1 MILFEKVRYKN
12 FLSTGNNFTEVDLS
26 KSRTTLVVGENGAG
40 KSTMIEAISFSLF
53 GKPYRNITKPQL
65 VNSINNKNLLA
76 EIEFSIG
83 KNRFRIVRGMK
94 PSIFEIYQNN
104 TLINQDSTVRDYQKH
119 LEMNILKLNHK
130 SFHQVVVL
138 GSSSFV
144 PFMELPTGTR
154 RQVIEDLLDIQIFSK
169 MNLLVKESIAK
180 IKERFKELDYNTNL
194 LEDKIRVQ
202 RKYIKDIT
210 EMNEEYV
217 SRNVDTIEKN
227 RKEIEDLQKR
237 NEDLQSWINEQDLD
251 VQSKLNR
258 LTKKLNEL
266 KSYKTVFNTQAKSI
280 VQETTFYEEND
291 HCPSCTQTIT
301 ENLKNEKI
309 NESKQK
315 SKELKSNIDEIETA
329 IGQTNDEISQLTDLL
344 TKITKCQNEISLN
357 NSPIARLQS
366 DNFKL
371 EKEISEL
378 NNSVGDLSKA
388 NQELDDLHNDTDKIV
403 KEKFALTEER
413 KYADALAEM
422 LKDSGIKTKIISE
435 YLPVMNTLINKYLH
449 ILDFFVSFHL
459 DENFSEVIR
468 SRHRDDF
475 SYASFSEGEKQR
487 IDLALLFAWRQIAR
501 MKNSV
506 STNLLIMDEVMDASI
521 DSEGLDNLYQI
532 LSTLEIDTNVFII
545 SHRQELKDK
554 TLFENVIS
562 FKKIQNFSEMEI
574 SEITETSVL

>member
-1 MILFEKVRYKN
+1 MIEFEKVRYKN
-12 FLSTGNNFTEVDLS
+12 FLSTGNTFTEIDLN
-26 KSRTTLVVGENGAG
+26 KATTTLVVGENGAG

-65 VNSINNKNLLA
+65 INSINGKALQV
-76 EIEFSIG
+76 EIEFTIG
-83 KNRFRIVRGMK
+83 KNRYKIVRGMK
-94 PSIFEIYQNN
+94 PTIFEIYQNGN
-104 TLINQDSTVRDYQKH
+104 LINQDSTVRDYQKH

-169 MNLLVKESIAK
+169 MNTLVKETISK
-180 IKERFKELDYNTNL
+180 IKERMRDLDYTVQVI
-194 LEDKIRVQ
+194 EEKIRVQ

-217 SRNVDTIEKN
+217 SRNLDTLAKN
-227 RKEIEDLQKR
+227 TKEIQKLQERNEELQK
-237 NEDLQSWINEQDLD
+237 WIDDQDD
-251 VQSKLNR
+251 NIKEKLNKVNGKR
-258 LTKKLNEL
+258 NDL
-266 KSYKTVFNTQAKSI
+266 KSYKTVFNTQIKSI
-280 VQETTFYEEND
+280 VEETQFYEEND
-291 HCPSCTQTIT
+291 HCPTCTQTIT
-301 ENLKNEKI
+301 ETLKNEKI
-309 NESKQK
+309 DISKK
-315 SKELKSNIDEIETA
+315 KAKELKSNIDEVDVAINEVNTEIETLSELVDK
-329 IGQTNDEISQLTDLL
+329 ISKKQSEIS
-344 TKITKCQNEISLN
+344 IN
-357 NSPIARLQS
+357 NSQIKRMLS
-366 DNFKL
+366 DNVKL
-371 EKEISEL
+371 EKEVSDL
-378 NNSVGDLSKA
+378 NNSAHDATNA
-388 NQELDDLHNDTDKIV
+388 NKELEELHDQEKKLTN
-403 KEKFALTEER
+403 EKFTLIEDR

-422 LKDSGIKTKIISE
+422 LKDTGIKTKIISE
-435 YLPVMNTLINKYLH
+435 YLPVMNNLINKYLQ

-459 DENFSEVIR
+459 DENFSEVIK

-521 DSEGLDNLYQI
+521 DAEGLDNLYQI
-532 LSTLEIDTNVFII
+532 LSTLDEKTNVFII

-562 FKKIQNFSEMEI
+562 FVKSQNFSEK
-574 SEITETSVL
+574 SVE

>member
-12 FLSTGNNFTEVDLS
+12 FLSTGNNFTEIDLT
-26 KSRTTLVVGENGAG
+26 KARTTLVVGENGAG

-65 VNSINNKNLLA
+65 VNSINNKNLIV
-76 EIEFSIG
+76 EIQFSIG
-83 KNRFRIVRGMK
+83 KNQFRIVRGMK
-94 PSIFEIYQNN
+94 PSVFEIYQNN
-104 TLINQDSTVRDYQKH
+104 VLINQDSTVRDYQKH

-169 MNLLVKESIAK
+169 MNLLVKESNAK
-180 IKERFKELDYNTNL
+180 IKEQMKDLDYNTSL
-194 LEDKIRVQ
+194 LEDRILVQ
-202 RKYIKDIT
+202 RKYIKDIS

-217 SRNVDTIEKN
+217 SRKVDTIERN
-227 RKEIEDLQKR
+227 RKEIEDLQKKT
-237 NEDLQSWINEQDLD
+237 DTIQHWINEQDSD
-251 VQSKLNR
+251 VQSKIKR
-258 LTKKLNEL
+258 LTKKLTEL

-280 VQETTFYEEND
+280 VQETKFYEEND

-301 ENLKNEKI
+301 QDLKDAKI
-309 NESKQK
+309 NQSREK
-315 SKELKSNIDEIETA
+315 SKELKTNIDKVEIA
-329 IGQTNDEISQLTDLL
+329 IDQTNDEIVSLTELFE
-344 TKITKCQNEISLN
+344 KITEAQNEITMN
-357 NSPIARLQS
+357 NRQIERLQS
-366 DNFKL
+366 DNLTL

-378 NNSVGDLSKA
+378 NNSAGDLSKA
-388 NQELDDLHNDTDKIV
+388 NQDLDELHEQVNKTNKQKI
-403 KEKFALTEER
+403 LLSEER
-413 KYADALAEM
+413 KYNDAMSEM
-422 LKDSGIKTKIISE
+422 LKDTGIKTKIISE
-435 YLPVMNTLINKYLH
+435 YLPVMNTLINKYLQ

-562 FKKIQNFSEMEI
+562 FKKTQNFSEMEI
-574 SEITETSVL
+574 SEITETGVL

>member
-12 FLSTGNNFTEVDLS
+12 FLSTGNKFTEIDLA

-65 VNSINNKNLLA
+65 VNSINSKNLVV
-76 EIEFSIG
+76 EIEFSVG
-83 KNRFRIVRGMK
+83 KNQFRIVRGMK
-94 PSIFEIYQNN
+94 PSVFEIYQNN
-104 TLINQDSTVRDYQKH
+104 VLINQDSTVRDYQKH

-169 MNLLVKESIAK
+169 MNLLVKDSNAK
-180 IKERFKELDYNTNL
+180 IKEQMKDLDYNTSL
-194 LEDKIRVQ
+194 LEDRILMQ
-202 RKYIKDIT
+202 RKYIKDIS

-217 SRNVDTIEKN
+217 SRKIDTIERN
-227 RKEIEDLQKR
+227 RKEIDDLQKR
-237 NEDLQSWINEQDLD
+237 NEELQSFIDAQDSD
-251 VQSKLNR
+251 VQSKIKR
-258 LTKKLNEL
+258 LTKKLTEL

-280 VQETTFYEEND
+280 VQETKFYEEND

-301 ENLKNEKI
+301 QDLKDAKI
-309 NESKQK
+309 SQSREK
-315 SKELKSNIDEIETA
+315 SKELKTNIDEVETA
-329 IGQTNDEISQLTDLL
+329 IEKTNTEIVELTELL
-344 TKITKCQNEISLN
+344 EKITKTQNEITMN
-357 NSPIARLQS
+357 NRPIKRLS
-366 DNFKL
+366 DDNITL
-371 EKEISEL
+371 EKEIREL
-378 NNSVGDLSKA
+378 NNSAGDLSKA
-388 NQELDDLHNDTDKIV
+388 NQELDELHEQVSKTNKQKMV
-403 KEKFALTEER
+403 LSEER
-413 KYADALAEM
+413 KYNDAMFEM

-435 YLPVMNTLINKYLH
+435 YLPVMNTLINKYLQ

-459 DENFSEVIR
+459 DENFNEVIR

-532 LSTLEIDTNVFII
+532 LSTLDTQTNVFII

-562 FKKIQNFSEMEI
+562 FKKTQNFSEME
-574 SEITETSVL
+574 SAQ

>member
-12 FLSTGNNFTEVDLS
+12 FLSTGNNFTEIDLTKS
-26 KSRTTLVVGENGAG
+26 KTTLIVGENGAG

-65 VNSINNKNLLA
+65 VNSINGKGLHV
-76 EIEFSIG
+76 EIEFSVG
-83 KNRFRIVRGMK
+83 KNQFKVVRGMK
-94 PSIFEIYQNN
+94 PSVFEIYQNN
-104 TLINQDSTVRDYQKH
+104 VLINQDSNARDYQKH
-119 LEMNILKLNHK
+119 LETNILKLNHK

-180 IKERFKELDYNTNL
+180 IKERVKELDYNTTL
-194 LEDKIRVQ
+194 VEDRVRVQ
-202 RKYIKDIT
+202 RKYIKDIS

-217 SRNVDTIEKN
+217 SRNVDAIERN
-227 RKEIEDLQKR
+227 RKEIEELQTKTDAI
-237 NEDLQSWINEQDLD
+237 EMWINQQDPN
-251 VQSKLNR
+251 VQSKLSK
-258 LTKKLNEL
+258 LTKELNEL

-280 VQETTFYEEND
+280 VEETKFYEKND

-301 ENLKNEKI
+301 KDLKDEKI
-309 NESKQK
+309 NQSREKAKQ
-315 SKELKSNIDEIETA
+315 LKNNIDEAEAAITNTSDQITA
-329 IGQTNDEISQLTDLL
+329 LTELL
-344 TKITKCQNEISLN
+344 GKITEAQNTITMN
-357 NSPIARLQS
+357 NRQIERLQS
-366 DNFKL
+366 DNLKL

-388 NQELDDLHNDTDKIV
+388 NQELDDLHEQMNKTNNQKLV
-403 KEKFALTEER
+403 LSEER
-413 KYADALAEM
+413 KYNDAMLEM

-435 YLPVMNTLINKYLH
+435 YLPVMNTLINKYLQ

-459 DENFSEVIR
+459 DENFNEVIR

-475 SYASFSEGEKQR
+475 SYSSFSEGEKQR

-532 LSTLEIDTNVFII
+532 LSTLDAETNVFII

-554 TLFENVIS
+554 SLFESVLS
-562 FKKIQNFSEMEI
+562 FRKEQNFSEMEV
-574 SEITETSVL
+574 SEFKETSVL